1 MAWKQPVVAAL
12 LLGCTALM
20 PARAADLSI
29 GTSAFPLSADPHF
42 YNGIGDRNLSLHLF
56 SRLVEQKGDMSL
68 TPGLATSWKLI
79 SDTEWEFT
87 LREGVRW
94 SDGQPLSPEDVAFSL
109 SRSANIPNSPLGYA
123 PFTRD
128 IERVEVSGPHT
139 IRIVTRQPS
148 PILPVNLSA
157 ISIVAKHVVDGA
169 ESADF
174 DGGRAAVGTGPYRV
188 TSFAKN
194 ERVNMERNPH
204 WWGDQPE
211 WDHVSLRFIS
221 NEGARS
227 AALLSGDV
235 DMIDSPSRNDL
246 PRLRQDP
253 RFRVTSTPGN
263 RSILLLPSFL
273 EESSPQATDN
283 DGKPLATNPLRDLRV
298 RQALS
303 HAIDRKALAERV
315 LEGTAQAAGQFMW
328 PGAYSYTPDI
338 RIPAHD
344 QTRAR
349 ALLAEAGFP
358 NGFRLTIS
366 AFADRPDFR
375 TVAQAIAQMWTRVGV
390 RTQVDAIPAASYLSR
405 GARHE
410 FAMPFFSWGIS
421 TGEAGYALTNMF
433 TTMDARTGRGPANWG
448 GYSNP
453 RLDALIDRAQSTME
467 DGARER
473 LLIQGQRIVA
483 EDVAGIPLYQ
493 LVNFWASR
501 AGITYEPRQD
511 QRTVATGARSTP

>member
-29 GTSAFPLSADPHF
+29 GASAFPLSADPHF

-68 TPGLATSWKLI
+68 TPGLATSWKLV

-128 IERVEVSGPHT
+128 IARVEVSGPNT

-174 DGGRAAVGTGPYRV
+174 DGGRAAIGTGPYRV

-204 WWGDQPE
+204 WWGEQPE
-211 WDHVSLRFIS
+211 WDHVSLRFIA

-283 DGKPLATNPLRDLRV
+283 DGKPLAANPLRDVRV

-338 RIPAHD
+338 STPAYD
-344 QTRAR
+344 QARAR

-448 GYSNP
+448 AYSNP

-473 LLIQGQRIVA
+473 LLIHGQRIVA

>member
-1 MAWKQPVVAAL
+1 MAWKRHFAAAM
-12 LLGCTALM
+12 LLGCTALV
-20 PARAADLSI
+20 PAQAAELKI
-29 GTSAFPLSADPHF
+29 GASAFPLSADPHF

-56 SRLVEQKGDMSL
+56 SRLIEQRGDMSL
-68 TPGLATSWKLI
+68 TPGLATSWKLV
-79 SDTEWEFT
+79 SDTEWELT

-94 SDGQPLSPEDVAFSL
+94 SDGQPLTPEDVAFSL
-109 SRSANIPNSPLGYA
+109 TRSANIPNSPLGYA

-128 IERVEVSGPHT
+128 IARIEVAGPNS
-139 IRIVTRQPS
+139 IRIITKQPS

-157 ISIVAKHVVDGA
+157 ISIVAKHVAERA
-169 ESADF
+169 ESSDF

-188 TSFAKN
+188 TSFSKN
-194 ERVNMERNPH
+194 ERVEMERNPN
-204 WWGDQPE
+204 WWGDRPE
-211 WDHVSLRFIS
+211 WDRVSLRFIA

-253 RFRVTSTPGN
+253 RFRVTSAPGN

-273 EESSPQATDN
+273 EENTAQATDN
-283 DGKPLATNPLRDLRV
+283 DGKPLTANPLRDLRV

-328 PGAYSYTPDI
+328 PGAYSFTPDI
-338 RIPAHD
+338 GIPAHD
-344 QTRAR
+344 QARAR

-358 NGFRLTIS
+358 NGFRLTLS

-390 RTQVDAIPAASYLSR
+390 RTQVDAIPASSYLSR

-433 TTMDARTGRGPANWG
+433 NTMDASTGRGPANWG
-448 GYSNP
+448 AYSNP
-453 RLDALIDRAQSTME
+453 QLDTLIARAQSTM
-467 DGARER
+467 DDAAREQ
-473 LLIQGQRIVA
+473 LLIQGQKIVA
-483 EDVAGIPLYQ
+483 DDVAGIPLYQ

-501 AGITYEPRQD
+501 TGITYEPRQD
-511 QRTVATGARSTP
+511 QRTVATSARTTP